1 MRKLIIIFILFTTPL
16 FATKVERLGFY
27 NIQEL
32 LEDDNLTYKIIRS
45 CVSLNSAI
53 TEITKEDHP
62 QLSKSFFETANYLY
76 PFGILTLSKIK
87 KMSYKDVEKEY
98 MAKVSSQTAD
108 YMDFMKANGVTNQ
121 SFIKGTFIG
130 DDLNFCNEIRSAIE
144 ITISETNKLKSE
156 N

>member
-1 MRKLIIIFILFTTPL
+1 MKKLLIIFLLLSTTAFTE
-16 FATKVERLGFY
+16 KIERLGFY

-32 LEDDNLTYKIIRS
+32 LEDDNLTYKIIKS

>member
-1 MRKLIIIFILFTTPL
+1 MKKLLIIFLLFSTTV
-16 FATKVERLGFY
+16 FAEKIERLGFY

-62 QLSKSFFETANYLY
+62 KLSKSFFETANYLY
-76 PFGILTLSKIK
+76 PFGILTLAKIK
-87 KMSYKDVEKEY
+87 SKNYKDVEQEFLDNVTSQ
-98 MAKVSSQTAD
+98 VSD
-108 YMDFMKANGVTNQ
+108 YIDFMKENGVTNQ

-144 ITISETNKLKSE
+144 ITISETKKLKSE

>member
-1 MRKLIIIFILFTTPL
+1 MKKIITIFLFFITSL
-16 FATKVERLGFY
+16 SAEKVERLGFY
-27 NIQEL
+27 NLQEL

-53 TEITKEDHP
+53 TEITKDDHP
-62 QLSKSFFETANYLY
+62 ELSKSFFETANYLY

-87 KMSYKDVEKEY
+87 KTSYKDVEKEY
-98 MAKVSSQTAD
+98 MTKVGSQTAD
-108 YMDFMKANGVTNQ
+108 YMGFMKENGVTNQ

-144 ITISETNKLKSE
+144 ITISETNKLK
-156 N
+156 